1 MQPSPRSIV
10 STGDDTP
17 ELEYEEVALTEQKRE
32 VLERAEAQREGK
44 QRMITLTLLDGTQV
58 TVPAPAAGAH
68 GSGDAQ
74 PRRWTAHDLIA
85 ALNQSS
91 GGGSL
96 AEKLG
101 EDVKWQNLFAAL
113 LSVLMKKHLVADWEF
128 VEEYQK
134 QKAKPRKKAS
144 D

>member
-1 MQPSPRSIV
+1 MISSSLALEKMNKQGR
-10 STGDDTP
+10 
-17 ELEYEEVALTEQKRE
+17 EL
-32 VLERAEAQREGK
+32 LERADEQDEVRP
-44 QRMITLTLLDGTQV
+44 RMITLTLLDGTRV
-58 TVPAPAAGAH
+58 TVPAPSAKEPDA
-68 GSGDAQ
+68 SGAQ

-85 ALNQSS
+85 ALKDTS

-134 QKAKPRKKAS
+134 QKAKPRKKKA
-144 D
+144 DA

>member
-1 MQPSPRSIV
+1 M
-10 STGDDTP
+10 
-17 ELEYEEVALTEQKRE
+17 ALTEERRE
-32 VLERAEAQREGK
+32 ALERVAERAEVK

-58 TVPAPAAGAH
+58 TVPAPAAKAH
-68 GSGDAQ
+68 GADGEQ

-85 ALNQSS
+85 ALNDTS

-134 QKAKPRKKAS
+134 QKTKPRKKAG